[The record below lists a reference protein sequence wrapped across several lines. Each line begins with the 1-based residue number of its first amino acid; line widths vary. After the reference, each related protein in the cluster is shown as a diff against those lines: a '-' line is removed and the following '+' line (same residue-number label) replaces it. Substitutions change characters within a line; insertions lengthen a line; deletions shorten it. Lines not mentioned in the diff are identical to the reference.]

1 MTLSA
6 APRISCEMIEARAD
20 TARIFNI
27 QRYSLNDGQGIRTVV
42 FFKGCPHSCPWC
54 ANPESMSPKIETV
67 RRESKCLHCATCLQD
82 ADECPSGAWEHIGRD
97 VTLESLEREVLK
109 DEVFF
114 RASGGGVTLSGG
126 EVLMQAEFATR
137 FLQRLKQWGI
147 RTAIE
152 TAGDTSPR
160 RLLPLAQ
167 ASDEVLFDL
176 KIMDCAQARQ
186 VLSMNQPR
194 VLENFRLLVTEGIKV
209 IPRLPLI
216 PGYTLSTEN
225 VAQILAF
232 LAPLPVEEVHLL
244 PFHQYGEPKY
254 SLLERE
260 WAMAGIKAPE
270 AEEIAP
276 IRAMVEQA
284 GYRVVMGG

>member
-6 APRISCEMIEARAD
+6 APRISCEVIETRAD

-42 FFKGCPHSCPWC
+42 FFKGCPHTCPWC
-54 ANPESMSPKIETV
+54 ANPESMSPRIETV

-82 ADECPSGAWEHIGRD
+82 AEECPSGAWENIGRD
-97 VTLESLEREVLK
+97 VTLEELEGEVLK

-126 EVLMQAEFATR
+126 EVLMQAEFAAR
-137 FLQRLKQWGI
+137 LLQRLKQWGI

-160 RLLPLAQ
+160 RLLPLARVC
-167 ASDEVLFDL
+167 DEVLFDL
-176 KIMDCAQARQ
+176 KMMDTERART
-186 VLSMNQPR
+186 VLNMNQPR
-194 VLENFRLLVTEGIKV
+194 VLENFRLLLNEGIKV

-216 PGYTLSTEN
+216 PGFTLNREN

-232 LAPLPVEEVHLL
+232 LAPLPVDEVHLL

-254 SLLERE
+254 ALLDRA
-260 WAMAGIKAPE
+260 WVMAGIHAPE

-276 IRAMVEQA
+276 IQAMVEQA
-284 GYRVVMGG
+284 GYRVVIGG

>member
-1 MTLSA
+1 M
-6 APRISCEMIEARAD
+6 RAD
-20 TARIFNI
+20 KARIFNI

-42 FFKGCPHSCPWC
+42 FFKGCPHRCPWC
-54 ANPESMSPKIETV
+54 ANPESLSPRIETV
-67 RRESKCLHCATCLQD
+67 RRESKCLRCVRCRQD

-97 VTLESLEREVLK
+97 VTLEQLERDVLK
-109 DEVFF
+109 DEIFF

-137 FLQRLKQWGI
+137 FLQRLQQLGI

-152 TAGDTSPR
+152 TAGDAAFS

-167 ASDEVLFDL
+167 ACDEVLFDL
-176 KIMDCAQARQ
+176 KIMDAERASE
-186 VLSMNQPR
+186 VLNINQPR
-194 VLENFRLLVTEGIKV
+194 VLDNFERLLKEGMRVT
-209 IPRLPLI
+209 PRLPLI
-216 PGYTLSTEN
+216 PGFTLTDEN

-232 LAPLPVEEVHLL
+232 LAPLPVAEVHLL

-254 SLLERE
+254 HQLDKV
-260 WAMAGIKAPE
+260 WQMAGIPAP
-270 AEEIAP
+270 AEQDIAP
-276 IRAMVEQA
+276 LREKVERA

>member
-6 APRISCEMIEARAD
+6 APRISCEVIETRAD

-42 FFKGCPHSCPWC
+42 FFKGCPHTCPWC

-167 ASDEVLFDL
+167 ACDEVLFDL

-194 VLENFRLLVTEGIKV
+194 VLENFRLLVAEGIKV

-216 PGYTLSTEN
+216 PGYTLSTDN

-254 SLLERE
+254 SLLARE
-260 WAMAGIKAPE
+260 WAMAGIKAPQ
-270 AEEIAP
+270 ADEIAP
-276 IRAMVEQA
+276 IRARVEQA
-284 GYRVVMGG
+284 GYQVVMGG

>member
-6 APRISCEMIEARAD
+6 APRISCEVIETRAD

-42 FFKGCPHSCPWC
+42 FFKGCPHTCPWC

-152 TAGDTSPR
+152 TAGDASPR

-167 ASDEVLFDL
+167 ACDEVLFDL

-194 VLENFRLLVTEGIKV
+194 VLENFRLLVAEGIKV

-216 PGYTLSTEN
+216 PGYTLSTDN

-254 SLLERE
+254 SLLARE
-260 WAMAGIKAPE
+260 WAMAGIKAPQ
-270 AEEIAP
+270 ADEIAP
-276 IRAMVEQA
+276 IRARVEQA

>member
-6 APRISCEMIEARAD
+6 APRISCEVIETRAD

-42 FFKGCPHSCPWC
+42 FFKGCPHTCPWC
-54 ANPESMSPKIETV
+54 ANPESMSPRIETV

-82 ADECPSGAWEHIGRD
+82 AEECPSGAWENIGRD
-97 VTLESLEREVLK
+97 VTLEELEREVLK

-126 EVLMQAEFATR
+126 EVLMQAEFAAR
-137 FLQRLKQWGI
+137 LVQRLKQWGI

-160 RLLPLAQ
+160 RLLPLAREC
-167 ASDEVLFDL
+167 DEVLFDL
-176 KIMDCAQARQ
+176 KIMDTERART
-186 VLSMNQPR
+186 VLNMNQPR
-194 VLENFRLLVTEGIKV
+194 VLENFRLLLNEGIKV

-216 PGYTLSTEN
+216 PGFTLNREN

-232 LAPLPVEEVHLL
+232 LAPLPVDEVHLL

-254 SLLERE
+254 ALLDRA
-260 WAMAGIKAPE
+260 WVMAGIHAPE

-276 IRAMVEQA
+276 IQAMVEQA
-284 GYRVVMGG
+284 GYRVVIGG

>member
-1 MTLSA
+1 M
-6 APRISCEMIEARAD
+6 
-20 TARIFNI
+20 
-27 QRYSLNDGQGIRTVV
+27 
-42 FFKGCPHSCPWC
+42 
-54 ANPESMSPKIETV
+54 
-67 RRESKCLHCATCLQD
+67 
-82 ADECPSGAWEHIGRD
+82 
-97 VTLESLEREVLK
+97 LK

-167 ASDEVLFDL
+167 ACDEVLFDL

-270 AEEIAP
+270 AEEVAP

>member
-6 APRISCEMIEARAD
+6 APRINCEMIEARAD

-42 FFKGCPHSCPWC
+42 FFKGCPHTCPWC

-167 ASDEVLFDL
+167 ACDEVLFDL

-186 VLSMNQPR
+186 VLNMNQPR

>member
-6 APRISCEMIEARAD
+6 APRISCEVIETRAD

>member
-6 APRISCEMIEARAD
+6 APRISCEVTEMRAD
-20 TARIFNI
+20 KARIFNI

-42 FFKGCPHSCPWC
+42 FFKGCPHRCPWC
-54 ANPESMSPKIETV
+54 ANPESLSPRIETV
-67 RRESKCLHCATCLQD
+67 RRESKCLRCVRCRQD

-97 VTLESLEREVLK
+97 VTLEQLERDVLK
-109 DEVFF
+109 DEIFF

-137 FLQRLKQWGI
+137 FLQRLRQLGI

-152 TAGDTSPR
+152 TAGDTAFS

-167 ASDEVLFDL
+167 ACDEVLFDL
-176 KIMDCAQARQ
+176 KIMDAERARE
-186 VLSMNQPR
+186 VLNINQPR
-194 VLENFRLLVTEGIKV
+194 VLDNFQRLLKEGIRV
-209 IPRLPLI
+209 TPRLPLI
-216 PGYTLSTEN
+216 PGFTLTDEN

-232 LAPLPVEEVHLL
+232 LAPLPIAEVHLL

-254 SLLERE
+254 HQLDKV
-260 WAMAGIKAPE
+260 WQMAGIPAP
-270 AEEIAP
+270 AEQDIAP
-276 IRAMVEQA
+276 LRDKVERA